1 MFPQILA
8 KKYHVL
14 RELGRGGMGV
24 VYQVLHVETGEQ
36 YALKALSGHID
47 SKGDAIARFRRE
59 VKMPSRIDSQHVVKV
74 FESDTAEELGGVP
87 FYVMELLHG
96 CDLRKLLDKGFKFS
110 REDTIWILH
119 CAAECL
125 DKAHSAGIVHRDLKP
140 DNIFLHLVHTSQI
153 TVKILDFGIAKINQE
168 LLDSKE
174 RGQLTATK
182 AMLGTPLYMSP
193 EQAKGGEGRHLLG
206 PATDVWALGLITY
219 ELLTGQSYW
228 VSDSLVQHIGQLLF
242 APMRP
247 PSQRNPELPTGFDAW
262 FARSCAREA
271 GERFQSV
278 GAQMN
283 ALASLLAVAPG
294 ARGSADLVRAV
305 RAEAPPLIDHRERTM
320 ISESDISLI
329 PGAIQTLENGP
340 NDTILQKPGDQ
351 TRLVPDQQFLPAT
364 AEPGFT
370 PIAERVTAPSSQGP
384 RLLAALGQ
392 RKLLIPLAGLFLV
405 GLIALILRGL
415 TPSQLPA
422 TPPDL
427 ALPPMDLSTPPDLS
441 MPPDLSLP
449 PAKPVKVIRR
459 TGPGPARPSNDASNR
474 PPDKNGRKFFVPPTL

>member
-1 MFPQILA
+1 MLPQIVA

-96 CDLRKLLDKGFKFS
+96 CDLRKLLDKGHKFS
-110 REDTIWILH
+110 RADILWILNS
-119 CAAECL
+119 AAECL

-140 DNIFLHLVHTSQI
+140 DNIFLHLLRASHI

-174 RGQLTATK
+174 RGHLTATK

-193 EQAKGGEGRHLLG
+193 EQAKGGEGRHLIG
-206 PATDVWALGLITY
+206 PATDVWALGLIAY

-247 PSQRNPELPTGFDAW
+247 PSQRSPELPAGFDAW
-262 FARSCAREA
+262 FARSCSREA

-278 GAQMN
+278 GAQME
-283 ALASLLAVAPG
+283 ALAGLLEAAPG
-294 ARGSADLVRAV
+294 TRGSAELVRAV
-305 RAEAPPLIDHRERTM
+305 RAEAPPLVDHREQTVT
-320 ISESDISLI
+320 SESGIVLN
-329 PGAIQTLENGP
+329 PEMLNAERGP
-340 NDTILQKPGDQ
+340 TDTISQKSGDR
-351 TRLVPDQQFLPAT
+351 TLVVPDQQFLAKIP
-364 AEPGFT
+364 ELGP
-370 PIAERVTAPSSQGP
+370 PIAEHITTPSPQTP
-384 RLLAALGQ
+384 RFLVVLGQ
-392 RKLLIPLAGLFLV
+392 QKLLIVLAGAFLV
-405 GLIALILRGL
+405 GVLVLIVRGS

-422 TPPDL
+422 SPPDL
-427 ALPPMDLSTPPDLS
+427 APSPVDLANPHDLSPPPDRS
-441 MPPDLSLP
+441 PPP
-449 PAKPVKVIRR
+449 PKPVKVIRR
-459 TGPGPARPSNDASNR
+459 TGPAPARPPSDTGNR
-474 PPDKNGRKFFVPPTL
+474 PPDKSGRKFFVPPTL